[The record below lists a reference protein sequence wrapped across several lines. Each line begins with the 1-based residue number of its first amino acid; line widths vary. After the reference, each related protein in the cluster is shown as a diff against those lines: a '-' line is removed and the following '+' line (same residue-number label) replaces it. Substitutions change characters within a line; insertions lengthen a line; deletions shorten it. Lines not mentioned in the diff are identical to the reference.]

1 MQEKNLEK
9 EGAADIWQEGIHYLL
24 EETAAVV
31 QETCEELEGEVKI
44 PDEVQG
50 LPVKRISP
58 YAFARKRVEEL
69 HLPGCLEE
77 VGRYVFYRC
86 FALRRLC
93 FTDSWK
99 EIGAGVFTGC
109 RLSEL
114 EIDFYRGERSCLKF
128 IVDEVR
134 YEICVTMRYHR
145 EDGQVETAKVLF
157 PEHYEEAVENTPAR
171 IVETHRHG
179 SGGYYRQC
187 FYNRALNYAE
197 YDSLLPWAAAGENEV
212 VTAKIAVLRLRF
224 PYRLSGAAKE
234 KYEAWLVEHIEDAGR
249 FYALAED
256 TETLRFFGRNGYWTR
271 EAIEQAIDA
280 VSVEKKTEVL
290 SVLLEER
297 RRYFP
302 KKKKIFEL

>member
-1 MQEKNLEK
+1 M
-9 EGAADIWQEGIHYLL
+9 
-24 EETAAVV
+24 
-31 QETCEELEGEVKI
+31 
-44 PDEVQG
+44 
-50 LPVKRISP
+50 
-58 YAFARKRVEEL
+58 
-69 HLPGCLEE
+69 
-77 VGRYVFYRC
+77 
-86 FALRRLC
+86 
-93 FTDSWK
+93 
-99 EIGAGVFTGC
+99 
-109 RLSEL
+109 
-114 EIDFYRGERSCLKF
+114 
-128 IVDEVR
+128 
-134 YEICVTMRYHR
+134 
-145 EDGQVETAKVLF
+145 
-157 PEHYEEAVENTPAR
+157 ENTPAR

-187 FYNRALNYAE
+187 FYNRELNYAE